1 MKCCL
6 SSQAAANVLFYFLVT
21 AWMTIRIGQP
31 GRYQQQSLCGDKL
44 QLFHAQSVGASFSAH
59 GSPLS
64 ENKAGFMAAG
74 ECGKHNGA
82 CNSLEFNVLSQ
93 ETEYR
98 SQKTSAS
105 KKNV

>member
-31 GRYQQQSLCGDKL
+31 GRHQQQSLCGDKL
-44 QLFHAQSVGASFSAH
+44 QLFPAQSAGALFLTP

-74 ECGKHNGA
+74 EGGKHNKA
-82 CNSLEFNVLSQ
+82 CSSLEFNVLGQ
-93 ETEYR
+93 ETR
-98 SQKTSAS
+98 
-105 KKNV
+105 V